1 MDKVVVQPFDNY
13 NVTIKVGDFVTVT
26 TLLLLHH
33 RVREKRWFVEPIH
46 SNRSGSIH
54 ALGFEQ
60 LQYLISGEI
69 VVHEY
74 LVPRCW

>member
-1 MDKVVVQPFDNY
+1 MANIVMASRL
-13 NVTIKVGDFVTVT
+13 VTVT

-33 RVREKRWFVEPIH
+33 RVREKRWLIESIH
-46 SNRSGSIH
+46 SNRSSSIH
-54 ALGFEQ
+54 AFGFEQ

-74 LVPRCW
+74 LVPRCGEAKV